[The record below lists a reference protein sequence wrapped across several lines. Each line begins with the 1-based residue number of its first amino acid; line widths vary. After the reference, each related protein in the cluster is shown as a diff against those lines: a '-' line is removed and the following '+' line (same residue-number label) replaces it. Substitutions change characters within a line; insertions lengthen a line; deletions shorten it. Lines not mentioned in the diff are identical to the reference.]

1 MFRWK
6 LFHYVLPCKR
16 LIAIWKI
23 SNSPLCNMCEVVEDY
38 EHMFITCEY
47 FGEFWEKIRELL
59 KKLKIGN
66 HVINLKNLVFG
77 YKIQDEKLF
86 WLNFLLLIILFSI
99 NKIYYLSEQKTK
111 RINVF
116 NLFKYEFLKRLEVW
130 SFRKS
135 RIDPNLNII
144 EEILIHS

>member
-1 MFRWK
+1 
-6 LFHYVLPCKR
+6 
-16 LIAIWKI
+16 
-23 SNSPLCNMCEVVEDY
+23 MCEVVEDY

-47 FGEFWEKIRELL
+47 LSEFWEKIRELL